1 MAIEAES
8 GGGRIGLWLTVDHP
22 ELVERLVLAA
32 VASETPPDSPMAE
45 RMARW
50 IELGEAG
57 EWGTFFA
64 NMAQLMKAA
73 TEEESGSFA
82 AAARLQPRPATPER
96 FIGELKATLD
106 PSSFVTGRLGEI
118 AVPALVLA
126 GELDQVVPLAVDAAG
141 GRADPRRHAHHRPG
155 VRPYGAQ
162 LVPRLR
168 RPRRVVPGRAG
179 WMIDEPAG
187 RWGILVALS
196 ATIVLALVPWFSAA
210 AVAPLIA
217 AEWRIDGLQT
227 ALLTVAV
234 QVGFSIGALVLAL
247 TGAADVVPARR
258 LIAIGALVAAA
269 ANAAF
274 GLLAVDLATAIPLR
288 ALSGAG
294 IAAVYPVAMKVLA
307 GWFGRERGLAVGVLI
322 GAITL
327 GSAIP
332 YALRAAGAVV
342 DLDWRLVVVAGSI
355 PGVLA
360 AAIAWATVRD
370 GPLAVPAA
378 RFSVRQARAA
388 LAEPSVRLANLGY
401 LGHMWELYAMWTW
414 VPAFLAASLALSG
427 DVTAQG
433 ASAVA
438 FLVVAAGAMGC
449 IAAGAL
455 ADRLGRTTLTIAAM
469 ALSGTS
475 AIVAGLLFGAPTALV
490 LAVVVVWG
498 ITVVA
503 DSAQF
508 STAISELAPPGTAG
522 SALALQTAAGF
533 LLTSV
538 TIVGV
543 GLIDPASQASWALAF
558 GILALGP
565 LVGIVAMW
573 RLRRRPE
580 AVRMAGGRR

>member
-1 MAIEAES
+1 
-8 GGGRIGLWLTVDHP
+8 
-22 ELVERLVLAA
+22 
-32 VASETPPDSPMAE
+32 
-45 RMARW
+45 
-50 IELGEAG
+50 
-57 EWGTFFA
+57 
-64 NMAQLMKAA
+64 
-73 TEEESGSFA
+73 
-82 AAARLQPRPATPER
+82 
-96 FIGELKATLD
+96 
-106 PSSFVTGRLGEI
+106 
-118 AVPALVLA
+118 
-126 GELDQVVPLAVDAAG
+126 
-141 GRADPRRHAHHRPG
+141 
-155 VRPYGAQ
+155 
-162 LVPRLR
+162 
-168 RPRRVVPGRAG
+168 
-179 WMIDEPAG
+179 MIDEPQG
-187 RWGILVALS
+187 RWGTLVALS
-196 ATIVLALVPWFSAA
+196 LVVVLALVPWFSAA

-217 AEWRIDGLQT
+217 AEWQIDGLQT

-234 QVGFSIGALVLAL
+234 QIGFAIGALVLAL
-247 TGAADVVPARR
+247 TGAADVIPARR
-258 LIAIGALVAAA
+258 LVAGGAFVAAA

-274 GLLAVDLATAIPLR
+274 ALLAVDLATALPLR

-307 GWFGRERGLAVGVLI
+307 GWFGRDRGLAVGVLI

-327 GSAIP
+327 GSALP
-332 YALRAAGAVV
+332 HALRSAGAIV
-342 DLDWRLVVVAGSI
+342 DLDWRLVVLAGSV

-360 AAIAWATVRD
+360 SLIALATVRD
-370 GPLAVPAA
+370 GPLSVPAA
-378 RFSVRQARAA
+378 RLSLRQARAA

-469 ALSGTS
+469 ALSGSS
-475 AIVAGLLFGAPTALV
+475 AVAAGLLFGAPTAVV

-508 STAISELAPPGTAG
+508 STAISELSPPGTAG
-522 SALALQTAAGF
+522 SALSLQTAAGF
-533 LLTSV
+533 LLTAA

-543 GLIDPASQASWALAF
+543 ALIEPVDQRSWALAF

-565 LVGIVAMW
+565 LVGILAMW
-573 RLRRRPE
+573 RLRKRPD
-580 AVRMAGGRR
+580 ATRMAGGKR